1 MANTNFVPGTVTPVS
16 FQVFGQGIVSLL
28 NITGHSMDE
37 MTQLFD
43 VSNTGHGGRTA
54 RLAGKGD
61 HSGTV
66 NADFDLDAPPY
77 LNPPNIRSG
86 VSGIILAYFSHY
98 SLGRPMQIPVI
109 IEKVHYEVSIG
120 SQSKW
125 SFDVKENIIAG
136 SFVMPAA

>member
-1 MANTNFVPGTVTPVS
+1 MANEAFQAGHNCPVS
-16 FQVFGQGIVSLL
+16 FQVFGQGAIALL
-28 NITGHSMDE
+28 NVTSHSMDE
-37 MTQLFD
+37 LIALFD

-66 NADFDLDAPPY
+66 NCDFDADFPPY
-77 LNPPNIRSG
+77 RNPPNIRAG
-86 VSGIILAYFSHY
+86 VSGVILSYFSAY
-98 SLGRPMQIPVI
+98 VLGKPITVPVI
-109 IEKVHYEVSIG
+109 IEKVHYETAVG

-136 SFVMPAA
+136 SFVMPA